1 MIYLFNFLQVFILF
15 TKTKQEPRIIDK
27 DYIENPILYKNIIC
41 SYNGS
46 PKVVSNDTV
55 ECTCYSSYTDEPRED
70 YKKYIGN
77 QMVHCSYKKKKRFT
91 TFFLA
96 GLMPMGLDYLYL
108 EYYGYFFLVFL
119 SFLLYIISQIVCF
132 ILSYKVKEIY
142 EESKNKY
149 TDKSDDTFGRNLG
162 FKSNK
167 KMDKKEK
174 LKKCLDI
181 YGVINKIV
189 GILFIIYWLVDTSL
203 QARGIIK
210 DRYGV
215 ETEND
220 MNILFSKEEI

>member
-1 MIYLFNFLQVFILF
+1 MIYLINFLQVFILF
-15 TKTKQEPRIIDK
+15 TKAMQETVIIDK

-46 PKVVSNDTV
+46 PKVVSNDTI

-70 YKKYIGN
+70 HKKYIGN

-96 GLMPMGLDYLYL
+96 GICPIGFDYFYL
-108 EYYGYFFLVFL
+108 ELYGYFFLVFV
-119 SFLLYIISQIVCF
+119 SFLLYLISQIVCF
-132 ILSYKVKEIY
+132 ILSYKVKKMY
-142 EESKNKY
+142 EDSKNKY
-149 TDKSDDTFGRNLG
+149 TDKSDNFGKNNIG
-162 FKSNK
+162 FSNK

-174 LKKCLDI
+174 LKKCLEI
-181 YGVINKIV
+181 HGLINKIV
-189 GILFIIYWLVDTSL
+189 GILFIFFWIADIVL

-220 MNILFSKEEI
+220 MDILFSKEEI

>member
-91 TFFLA
+91 AFFLA

>member
-15 TKTKQEPRIIDK
+15 TKTKQEPGIIDK
-27 DYIENPILYKNIIC
+27 DYIENPILYRNILC

-96 GLMPMGLDYLYL
+96 GLMPLGLDYLYL
-108 EYYGYFFLVFL
+108 EHYGYFFIVFL

-132 ILSYKVKEIY
+132 ILSYKVKEMY

-149 TDKSDDTFGRNLG
+149 TDKSDTFGRNLG

-174 LKKCLDI
+174 LQKCLDI

>member
-15 TKTKQEPRIIDK
+15 TKTKQEPGIIDK
-27 DYIENPILYKNIIC
+27 DYIENPILYKNILC

-96 GLMPMGLDYLYL
+96 GLMPLGLDYLYL
-108 EYYGYFFLVFL
+108 EHYGYFFIVFL

-132 ILSYKVKEIY
+132 ILSYKVKEMY

-149 TDKSDDTFGRNLG
+149 TDKSDTFGRNLG

-174 LKKCLDI
+174 LQKCLDI
-181 YGVINKIV
+181 YGVINRIV
-189 GILFIIYWLVDTSL
+189 GILFIIYWIVDIIL
-203 QARGIIK
+203 QARGIVK

-215 ETEND
+215 ETEDD
-220 MNILFSKEEI
+220 MDSLFSKEET

>member
-15 TKTKQEPRIIDK
+15 TKTKQEPGIIDK
-27 DYIENPILYKNIIC
+27 DYIENPILYKNILC

-96 GLMPMGLDYLYL
+96 GLMPLGLDYLYL
-108 EYYGYFFLVFL
+108 EHYGYFFIVFL

-132 ILSYKVKEIY
+132 ILSYKVKEMY

-149 TDKSDDTFGRNLG
+149 TDKSDTFGRNLG

-174 LKKCLDI
+174 LQKCLDI

>member
-1 MIYLFNFLQVFILF
+1 MIYLINFLQVFILF
-15 TKTKQEPRIIDK
+15 TKTKQEPGIIDK
-27 DYIENPILYKNIIC
+27 DYIENPILYRNILC

-96 GLMPMGLDYLYL
+96 GLMPLGLDYLYL
-108 EYYGYFFLVFL
+108 EHYGYFFIVFL

-132 ILSYKVKEIY
+132 ILSYKVKEMY

-149 TDKSDDTFGRNLG
+149 TDKSDTFGRNLG

-174 LKKCLDI
+174 LQKCLDI

>member
-1 MIYLFNFLQVFILF
+1 MIYLINFLQVFILF
-15 TKTKQEPRIIDK
+15 TKTMQEPVIIDK
-27 DYIENPILYKNIIC
+27 SYVENPVLYKNEIC

-46 PKVVSNDTV
+46 PKVVSNETV
-55 ECTCYSSYTDEPRED
+55 ECTCYSSYTDEPREN

-77 QMVHCSYKKKKRFT
+77 QIVHCSYKRKKRFT

-96 GLMPMGLDYLYL
+96 GLLPMGLDYFYL
-108 EYYGYFFLVFL
+108 ELYGYFCIVFL
-119 SFLLYIISQIVCF
+119 SFILYIISQIVCF
-132 ILSYKVKEIY
+132 ILSYKVKEMY
-142 EESKNKY
+142 EESNNKY
-149 TDKSDDTFGRNLG
+149 TDKTDSFSRNNIG
-162 FKSNK
+162 FSYK

-181 YGVINKIV
+181 YGIINKIL
-189 GILFIIYWLVDTSL
+189 GIIFIIYWIVDTIL

-220 MNILFSKEEI
+220 MDSLFSREEI

>member
-15 TKTKQEPRIIDK
+15 TKTKQEPGIIDK
-27 DYIENPILYKNIIC
+27 DYIENPILYKNILC

-96 GLMPMGLDYLYL
+96 GLMPLGLDYLYL
-108 EYYGYFFLVFL
+108 EHYGYFFIVFL

-132 ILSYKVKEIY
+132 ILSYKVKEMY

-149 TDKSDDTFGRNLG
+149 TDKSDTFGRNLG

-174 LKKCLDI
+174 LQKCLDI

-203 QARGIIK
+203 QARGLIK